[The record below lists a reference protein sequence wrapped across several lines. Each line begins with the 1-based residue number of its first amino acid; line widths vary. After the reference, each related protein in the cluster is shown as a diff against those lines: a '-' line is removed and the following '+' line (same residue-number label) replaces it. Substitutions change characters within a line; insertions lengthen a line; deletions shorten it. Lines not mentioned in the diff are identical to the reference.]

1 MNDAFVYIDVATT
14 ASSDTPTTTDAAV
27 SAEDA
32 LNSHQKKMQ
41 LRSEVFNKARAAH
54 MKEFQARFTK
64 EQQVQYSYY
73 LLQYTVLNTFC
84 IYD

>member
-1 MNDAFVYIDVATT
+1 MATST
-14 ASSDTPTTTDAAV
+14 GGDAV

-41 LRSEVFNKARAAH
+41 MRSEVFNKARAAH

-64 EQQVQYSYY
+64 EQQVSELLLPFFSFTTSLCVGAQCLKCVYY
-73 LLQYTVLNTFC
+73 MYNEFN
-84 IYD
+84 D

>member
-1 MNDAFVYIDVATT
+1 M
-14 ASSDTPTTTDAAV
+14 

-64 EQQVQYSYY
+64 EQQVRTWVAACSFSC
-73 LLQYTVLNTFC
+73 LNG
-84 IYD
+84 YVE